1 MQIHPS
7 DFRPSSALLPAWPSV
22 RELAGGIL
30 GGCLGAAFLG
40 LVVLADVTGALDA
53 LRGEEVVAP
62 RERPTVV
69 EASFVQLGRE
79 FDPRELP
86 DRQVDRSSFVKA
98 EPKEVATPDAKPK
111 VQREEPEPQVK
122 PVDAYENLLDQL
134 GNRADFYDR
143 ISRAEMEG
151 SPDGVAEGNQKEGDA
166 YRGTLY
172 ALFRRGL
179 RAPSTIPD
187 DVLKNLRAEI
197 EFRITEDLRIRGLK
211 LTKSSGHEDFDRA
224 VRTRMAEI
232 EESDP
237 VLPEPPAH
245 SRSIFVGPPIQMVI
259 TPPKSVAGAS
269 PTPASPEP
277 PPSTPAPK
285 AEEPPSTRERDPD
298 DFAPARP
305 APEPR
310 EDVE

>member
-1 MQIHPS
+1 MHVRHD
-7 DFRPSSALLPAWPSV
+7 DFRPLSALPGVWPSL
-22 RELAGGIL
+22 REVVGGLL
-30 GGCLGAAFLG
+30 GGLLGASFLG
-40 LVVLADVTGALDA
+40 LFVLADVTGALDA
-53 LRGEEVVAP
+53 LRDDEQVVT
-62 RERPTVV
+62 REKPTVV

-98 EPKEVATPDAKPK
+98 QPKEVATAHARPKTTPEEDAG
-111 VQREEPEPQVK
+111 VK

-179 RAPSTIPD
+179 RAPPTVPD
-187 DVLKNLRAEI
+187 DVLKGLRAQV
-197 EFRITEDLRIRGLK
+197 EFRITDDLRIRGLR
-211 LTKSSGHEDFDRA
+211 LAKSSGNEDFDRA
-224 VRTRMAEI
+224 VRARVDEI
-232 EESDP
+232 DESDP
-237 VLPEPPAH
+237 VLPEPPAA
-245 SRSIFVGPPIQMVI
+245 SRATFIGPPIQMVI
-259 TPPKSVAGAS
+259 TPPKSVGRAA
-269 PTPASPEP
+269 
-277 PPSTPAPK
+277 PAPSGDG
-285 AEEPPSTRERDPD
+285 APSAVERQRD
-298 DFAPARP
+298 DLAPAHPP
-305 APEPR
+305 AEIR